1 MEAVGRALVGL
12 SVYLQLKKAAM
23 HEYHLWNLKKIKQLI
38 FYMFVLYR
46 PTQKKVP
53 DSRNFSFQ
61 SDYTI
66 NFADLFHNFSF
77 YLVLMF
83 TKKKKKVLLPT
94 LDKIKYPHKLW

>member
-12 SVYLQLKKAAM
+12 SAYLQLKKAAM

-38 FYMFVLYR
+38 FYMCLLYR
-46 PTQKKVP
+46 PTHKKVP

-66 NFADLFHNFSF
+66 NFADLFYNFSF
-77 YLVLMF
+77 
-83 TKKKKKVLLPT
+83 
-94 LDKIKYPHKLW
+94 WC

>member
-1 MEAVGRALVGL
+1 MEAVGSALVGL
-12 SVYLQLKKAAM
+12 SAYLQLKKAEM

-38 FYMFVLYR
+38 FCMFVLYR

-53 DSRNFSFQ
+53 DSRNFSFR

-77 YLVLMF
+77 TVTVYK
-83 TKKKKKVLLPT
+83 KKKKKVLLPT

>member
-12 SVYLQLKKAAM
+12 SAYLQLKKAAM

-53 DSRNFSFQ
+53 DSRNFSFR

-66 NFADLFHNFSF
+66 NFADLPYFTIFHFGVIV
-77 YLVLMF
+77 Y
-83 TKKKKKVLLPT
+83 KKRRKEGT
-94 LDKIKYPHKLW
+94 TTNIG

>member
-12 SVYLQLKKAAM
+12 SAYLQLKKAAM

-46 PTQKKVP
+46 PTL
-53 DSRNFSFQ
+53 DSRNFGFQ
-61 SDYTI
+61 SDYTM

-77 YLVLMF
+77 WCYCL
-83 TKKKKKVLLPT
+83 
-94 LDKIKYPHKLW
+94 

>member
-12 SVYLQLKKAAM
+12 SAYLQLKKAAM

-53 DSRNFSFQ
+53 DSRNFSFR

-77 YLVLMF
+77 WCYCL
-83 TKKKKKVLLPT
+83 
-94 LDKIKYPHKLW
+94 